1 MSSSRISRTSLRF
14 AGRAAGA
21 IAAGLSIAVLAGCQV
36 SPLYADSAEGLRG
49 NALIR
54 AVAVDPADN
63 RLEQQV
69 RNELIFLLNGGA
81 PETTTPR
88 YRVDL
93 TVLTTTQG
101 ILRDPSDSSP
111 TGQTIVFTAQY
122 RLLDAATEREIA
134 ARTQMVSTRY
144 DSFEQQ
150 FADIRAQRDAEN
162 RAARELAERIRG
174 ELTLILR
181 EEGALGS
188 NQGA

>member
-1 MSSSRISRTSLRF
+1 MSSSRMPRARIVSRVVSAVAGCVSL
-14 AGRAAGA
+14 A
-21 IAAGLSIAVLAGCQV
+21 ILSGCQV
-36 SPLYADSAEGLRG
+36 SPLYADTPEGLRG

-54 AVAVDPADN
+54 SVAIDPADN

-88 YRVDL
+88 YRVEL

-101 ILRDPSDSSP
+101 ILRDPDDSSP
-111 TGQTIVFTAQY
+111 TGETIVFTAQY
-122 RLLDAATEREIA
+122 RLLDAATERELA
-134 ARTQMVSTRY
+134 ARTQMVTTRY
-144 DSFEQQ
+144 DSFEQE

-174 ELTLILR
+174 ELTLLLR
-181 EEGALGS
+181 DEGALGTD
-188 NQGA
+188 QGA

>member
-1 MSSSRISRTSLRF
+1 MSSSRMP
-14 AGRAAGA
+14 RAATRSAGWMAGA
-21 IAAGLSIAVLAGCQV
+21 LALGLSLASLAGCQV

-54 AVAVDPADN
+54 SVAIDPAEN

-88 YRVDL
+88 YRVEL

-101 ILRDPSDSSP
+101 ILRDPNDSSP
-111 TGQTIVFTAQY
+111 TGETIVFTAQY
-122 RLLDAATEREIA
+122 RLLDAATDREIA
-134 ARTQMVSTRY
+134 ARTQMVTTRY
-144 DSFEQQ
+144 DSFDQQ
-150 FADIRAQRDAEN
+150 FAAIRAQRDAEN

-174 ELTLILR
+174 ELTLLLR
-181 EEGALGS
+181 DEGALGTD
-188 NQGA
+188 QGA